1 MRSFKVRN
9 TSMKRKQTAR
19 ANEPLLLSRL
29 VGVET
34 EYGFRYSQST
44 RRNSQSFYRILV
56 NSFAARM
63 PLVQSSRNP
72 NRAFLANGGAVS
84 WEPSSNSLLGNQGFI
99 EIATPQ
105 CRNPKQV
112 VAYVMAFDR
121 LIADV
126 LDDPLVTSQDFVP
139 QAAIRNNCD
148 GFGQRYGQQENYEVQ
163 IASGIWLALWWVGL
177 LMLLPILL
185 MHRLMSRLAL
195 MVTIGFAFKLSKQQ
209 ESADSI
215 EDFNCD
221 CRTIRIATWLLE
233 ICHAPLEWLFQNLC
247 CSVLLRKHRRV
258 LGQFL
263 ASRIS
268 FDGSGHV
275 DRSGSFR
282 ISCRAVQMNAYIGFS
297 GNGRRRP
304 MIDLAHWFRAICLD
318 DSLSLRAY
326 RKLFC
331 SRQRIQICCG
341 DTSTNEFVR
350 WIQIGSTCLVLDAI
364 EGNVN
369 FKSPRFKL
377 SPHKIIQKFA
387 RDVDLTNNIAAY
399 DRSQWTAL
407 SIQEHLIKRIRQY
420 FMTRSRVPME
430 AWEVL
435 NAWQLLIGRLQ
446 RRKLDSQDAE
456 WLLARCDWYTKHK
469 LMQRLPM
476 NASMSA
482 FKKIDIRYHEV
493 GVESYFQRLAKFRD
507 VSPIVDSALL
517 DRATRTPPD
526 NSPATRRGYM
536 IREFAN
542 SGHDLEIDWDRT
554 ELVSASKS

>member
-1 MRSFKVRN
+1 
-9 TSMKRKQTAR
+9 
-19 ANEPLLLSRL
+19 LI
-29 VGVET
+29 GVET
-34 EYGFRYSQST
+34 EYGFRYSQTT
-44 RRNSQSFYRILV
+44 RRNSQSLYRVLV
-56 NSFAARM
+56 SSFAARM
-63 PLVQSSRNP
+63 PLVESSRNP
-72 NRAFLANGGAVS
+72 NRTFLANGGAIS
-84 WEPSSNSLLGNQGFI
+84 WEPSSNTLLGNQGFI
-99 EIATPQ
+99 EIGTPQ
-105 CRNPKQV
+105 CRNPKHV
-112 VAYVMAFDR
+112 VAYLMAFDR
-121 LIADV
+121 MIADV

-163 IASGIWLALWWVGL
+163 IARGFWLVLWWVGL
-177 LMLLPILL
+177 LSLLPFLL
-185 MHRLMSRLAL
+185 MHRMMSRLAL
-195 MVTIGFAFKLSKQQ
+195 MITIGVAFKLHSRQQ
-209 ESADSI
+209 ESTSETLSD
-215 EDFNCD
+215 DFNCD
-221 CRTIRIATWLLE
+221 SRRIRMATWLLQ

-247 CSVLLRKHRRV
+247 CLTLLRKHRRV
-258 LGQFL
+258 LGPFL
-263 ASRIS
+263 ASRIA

-282 ISCRAVQMNAYIGFS
+282 ISCRAVQMNAFIGFS

-326 RKLFC
+326 RKLFRR
-331 SRQRIQICCG
+331 RQRIQICCG

-350 WIQIGSTCLVLDAI
+350 WIQIGSTCLILDAI
-364 EGNVN
+364 ESNLN
-369 FKSPRFKL
+369 FKCPRFKL
-377 SPHKIIQKFA
+377 APHRMIQRFA
-387 RDVDLTNNIAAY
+387 RDVELTHSVTGY

-430 AWEVL
+430 AWEIL

-446 RRKLDSQDAE
+446 RRKVDSQDAD
-456 WLLARCDWYTKHK
+456 WLLARCDWYTKHS
-469 LMQRLPM
+469 LMLRLPI

-482 FKKIDIRYHEV
+482 YKKIDIRYHEV

-542 SGHDLEIDWDRT
+542 SDQDLEIDWDRT
-554 ELVSASKS
+554 ELVASSKS